1 MPTDEFTDSDIAGDG
16 GLMINWV
23 EARAARPRVTQLLPG
38 DSPFDIL
45 SPGLR
50 ERDGMGSTCRALAIG
65 FTVVVLGFAGGCSST
80 STEDD
85 GASAETA
92 GPIRLIGVG
101 DTMMGTNFPDESYL
115 NPELTEDADLGVIL
129 GRPLLKLL
137 RSGDL
142 VFGNME
148 GALYDG
154 EGESKECK
162 NPKKCYAFRSPEF
175 HAGLLRDMGFNAM
188 SLANNHGGDFFE
200 AGRLATMAAL
210 ARNGIAYAGVD
221 MPGAETSVFTLKNG
235 VRVGFA
241 AFAPNRGA
249 IGLNDYARADA
260 IIRDLNERSDIVLVS
275 FHGGGEGADW
285 THVPRQ
291 MEVFVGEERGDVY
304 DFAHRAIDS
313 GADVVLG
320 HGPHV
325 PRAVEV
331 YRGRFIA
338 YSLGNFWTY
347 GRFNMAGAAGIA
359 PVVDLRLAA
368 DGRLLEAKIHSTRL
382 AGRGVPQI
390 DESGAALRLIEAL
403 TNQDFPE
410 SRLKFAPDGTI
421 SGFGEIDPL
430 LQDADFDDGGAGV

>member
-1 MPTDEFTDSDIAGDG
+1 
-16 GLMINWV
+16 
-23 EARAARPRVTQLLPG
+23 
-38 DSPFDIL
+38 
-45 SPGLR
+45 
-50 ERDGMGSTCRALAIG
+50 MGSARGAVTCG
-65 FTVVVLGFAGGCSST
+65 VVIAAVAFVAGCAATPERSS
-80 STEDD
+80 
-85 GASAETA
+85 
-92 GPIRLIGVG
+92 IRLIGVG
-101 DTMMGTNFPDESYL
+101 DTMMGTNFPDDSYL
-115 NPELTEDADLGVIL
+115 NTELAEDADLEPIV
-129 GRPLLKLL
+129 GRSLLKLL
-137 RSGDL
+137 GSGDV

-154 EGESKECK
+154 DGESKECR
-162 NPKKCYAFRSPEF
+162 NPAKCYAFRSSEF
-175 HAGLLRDMGFNAM
+175 HAALLRDMGFNVM
-188 SLANNHGGDFFE
+188 SLANNHGGDFLE

-221 MPGAETSVFTLKNG
+221 MPGAETSIFTLENG
-235 VRVGFA
+235 ARIGFA
-241 AFAPNRGA
+241 AFAPNRGTVG
-249 IGLNDYARADA
+249 INDFDRADA
-260 IIRDLNERSDIVLVS
+260 LIRDLAERSDIVLVS

-291 MEVFVGEERGDVY
+291 MEIFVGEQRGDVY

-347 GRFNMAGAAGIA
+347 ARFNMEGAAGIA

-368 DGRLLEAKIHSTRL
+368 DGRLLAARIHSAHL
-382 AGRGVPQI
+382 VGRGVPRI
-390 DESGAALRLIEAL
+390 DESGAAARLVEAL

-410 SRLKFAPDGTI
+410 SRLKFAPDGTL
-421 SGFGEIDPL
+421 SGFGDVDTL
-430 LQDADFDDGGAGV
+430 LPDSVDDDSGTGV